1 MGLSIRPI
9 PILTDN
15 YAWFLRD
22 EESGATALVDP
33 AEEAPLV
40 AAIEAEGG
48 RLDQIFLTHHH
59 ADHVVATDALRKRF
73 GAIVTGAA
81 ADAYRLPML
90 DYAVSDGD
98 TVALGDMIGTV
109 METPGHT
116 RGHIAYYFAAAPALF
131 CGDTLFSL
139 GCGRLFEGSAEEM
152 FHALH
157 RIAALP
163 DSTLVCCGHE
173 YTLANTRFALAVDPD
188 NAALHARV
196 AEINTLRA
204 EARPTVPVRL
214 GLEKQTNPFLRAPD
228 VATFARLRREKDVFR

>member
-1 MGLSIRPI
+1 MGLSIRPV

-22 EESGATALVDP
+22 EDSGATALVDP

-40 AAIEAEGG
+40 AAVEEAGG

-59 ADHVVATDALRKRF
+59 ADHVAATDALRKRF

-90 DYAVSDGD
+90 DQAVSEGD
-98 TVALGDMIGTV
+98 SIALGGAIGTV

-116 RGHIAYYFAAAPALF
+116 RGHVAFHFPLAPALF

-152 FHALH
+152 FHSLR

-163 DSTLVCCGHE
+163 DATLICCGHE
-173 YTLANTRFALAVDPD
+173 YTLSNARFALEVEPD
-188 NAALHARV
+188 NVALHARV
-196 AEINTLRA
+196 AEIDILRA

-228 VATFARLRREKDVFR
+228 VTTFARLRREKDAFR

>member
-1 MGLSIRPI
+1 MVLAIRPV
-9 PILTDN
+9 PILADN
-15 YAWFLRD
+15 YAWLLRD

-40 AAIEAEGG
+40 AAVDAAGG

-59 ADHVVATDALRKRF
+59 ADHVAATDALRKRY

-90 DYAVSDGD
+90 DQAVNDGD
-98 TVALGDMIGTV
+98 GVTLGGAIGTV

-116 RGHIAYYFAAAPALF
+116 RGHIAYYFPLTPALF

-139 GCGRLFEGSAEEM
+139 GCGRLFEGTAEEM
-152 FHALH
+152 FHSLR

-163 DSTLVCCGHE
+163 DATLVCCGHE
-173 YTLANTRFALAVDPD
+173 YTQSNARFAQAVDPGND
-188 NAALHARV
+188 ALRERV
-196 AEINTLRA
+196 AEIDRLRA
-204 EARPTVPVRL
+204 EGRPTVPVRL
-214 GLEKQTNPFLRAPD
+214 GVEKRTNPFLRAPD
-228 VATFARLRREKDVFR
+228 VATFARLRREKDGFR